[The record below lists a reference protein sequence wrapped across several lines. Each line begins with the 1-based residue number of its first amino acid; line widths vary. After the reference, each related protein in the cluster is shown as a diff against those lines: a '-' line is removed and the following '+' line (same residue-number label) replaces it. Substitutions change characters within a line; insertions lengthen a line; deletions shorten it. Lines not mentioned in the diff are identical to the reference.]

1 MEVIIGKSS
10 DLIEKAHAIRYQVFT
25 VEQNIPNDLDF
36 DGLDGIATHVL
47 VVENN
52 QSMATARLSTNS
64 DGYSVMARV
73 AVIEEYRGYGVAS
86 IVVKA
91 LIEYAQKQGV
101 QLIEIH
107 AHTYLRSFYERF
119 GFVYIQDVEVI
130 GEHQLIEMHY
140 PVADITNL

>member
-52 QSMATARLSTNS
+52 QSIATARLSTNS

-86 IVVKA
+86 IVVK
-91 LIEYAQKQGV
+91 
-101 QLIEIH
+101 H
-107 AHTYLRSFYERF
+107 
-119 GFVYIQDVEVI
+119 
-130 GEHQLIEMHY
+130 
-140 PVADITNL
+140 